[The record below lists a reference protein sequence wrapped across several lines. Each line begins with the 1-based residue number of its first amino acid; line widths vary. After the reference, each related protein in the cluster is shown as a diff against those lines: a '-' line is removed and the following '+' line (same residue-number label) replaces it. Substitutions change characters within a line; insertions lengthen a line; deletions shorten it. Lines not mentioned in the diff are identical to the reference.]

1 MYVPNEFVGSRGT
14 LHLFRYP
21 RRGTIAGKA
30 PFLDIGKV
38 MSNLEYRTLAHYEF
52 NPEIGF
58 RAIARPN
65 VLGRVDIAT
74 SNDRN
79 AVFAGLEFPF

>member
-1 MYVPNEFVGSRGT
+1 
-14 LHLFRYP
+14 
-21 RRGTIAGKA
+21 
-30 PFLDIGKV
+30 
-38 MSNLEYRTLAHYEF
+38 MSNLEYRPLAHYEC

-74 SNDRN
+74 SSDGN